1 MEEMLGYIFENFK
14 TQEEDLRKIKRTAKK
29 QRRSI
34 VLQGMLVATLAGV
47 VWEAYNTVKEQE
59 AKISRLNTEIEELK
73 GNKGE

>member
-34 VLQGMLVATLAGV
+34 ILQGMLVATLAGV
-47 VWEAYNTVKEQE
+47 VLEAYNTVKEQE

-73 GNKGE
+73 RNKGE